1 MSEQTA
7 VPASPPPPPP
17 KPLSLGETLAKRKAE
32 LEQVIVAAQ
41 TDLAA
46 VEAKIAAIPAEFHDL
61 THLDLISKIKA
72 WFEG

>member
-41 TDLAA
+41 TAWSNGVGA
-46 VEAKIAAIPAEFHDL
+46 SVGMEAGIEY
-61 THLDLISKIKA
+61 S
-72 WFEG
+72 